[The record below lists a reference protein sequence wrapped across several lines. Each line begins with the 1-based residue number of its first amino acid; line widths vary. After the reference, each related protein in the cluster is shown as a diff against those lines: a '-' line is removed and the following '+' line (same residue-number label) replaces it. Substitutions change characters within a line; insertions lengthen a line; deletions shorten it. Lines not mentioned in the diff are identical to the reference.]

1 MELPELPAGRCPV
14 EDSSSTDNNMP
25 IEEDP
30 PIPQG
35 DLTNKIETVQ
45 DHPIHDQEKKLN
57 AKENVILEE
66 TQVTQTSPPLQQGTN
81 HQNVPLDAHRHRST
95 SLPSVRKKDRRFIE
109 LDLFDDTEHTSRAGA
124 TPSATM
130 PYKVAPALMDTAM
143 TIWETYGDIGFN
155 CSLQSIQ
162 FRSAIF
168 ALICKVVLEMNKVG
182 YNTLDRKTV
191 KKWQD
196 EVVDAEKSGWE
207 VGWLK
212 ERVEEVACNIDAAE
226 ILLEVKKKREVERAK
241 LKEYDEEIQR
251 YLGLARIFS
260 RKAFELKA
268 DKAQNAK
275 ALEGKVRV
283 PKILAKAVETVSLW
297 GTKAV
302 GDGLLDATSSS
313 QPQDGAS

>member
-1 MELPELPAGRCPV
+1 MKLPEPPLAGRRPV
-14 EDSSSTDNNMP
+14 EDSSSKDNGP
-25 IEEDP
+25 IKEDP
-30 PIPQG
+30 PIPSEN
-35 DLTNKIETVQ
+35 LSNKSETVQ
-45 DHPIHDQEKKLN
+45 DQEKLK

-66 TQVTQTSPPLQQGTN
+66 TRVTQTQTSRSSPPLQQGTN
-81 HQNVPLDAHRHRST
+81 NHQNGPQEAHRHRST
-95 SLPSVRKKDRRFIE
+95 SLPSVRKKDNRFIE
-109 LDLFDDTEHTSRAGA
+109 LNILDDTEDTSREGA

-143 TIWETYGDIGFN
+143 SIWDRYGDIGIN
-155 CSLQSIQ
+155 CSLNSIQ
-162 FRSAIF
+162 FRSAIY

-182 YNTLDRKTV
+182 YNSVDRKTV

-226 ILLEVKKKREVERAK
+226 LLHEVKKRREVERAK
-241 LKEYDEEIQR
+241 LKEFDEEIQR
-251 YLGLARIFS
+251 YLTLARIFS

-268 DKAQNAK
+268 DKSEK
-275 ALEGKVRV
+275 SKLLEGKVRV

-302 GDGLLDATSSS
+302 GDGLLDTISSQ